1 MRIKIGVLGKANIAL
16 RSIIPTLAE
25 LSDQFEIVA
34 IATRSKADGESDI
47 NGIPVIEGYDQL
59 LDIDTLDAVYIPLP
73 IGMHYEWIRKALNKG
88 LHVWVEKSLASTESE
103 VKELIS
109 LAKEKQLVVLESFQ
123 FRFHKQLKSIQE
135 SLKGGIIGE
144 VRSFRASFGFPP
156 FPDADNIRYQK
167 SLGGGALLDAGAYTL
182 KTAALFLGKDVEVV
196 AAQLA
201 MDEDRQ
207 VDIYGNGMLKTKDG
221 AATAQ
226 VSFGFDNFYQCGIEV
241 WGSKGKLFTNRLFT
255 ARKGFVPQM
264 TIETNEGSKTV
275 DLPEDDAFTNIA
287 LHFHKMLKDKDSDLR
302 NEEYEQNLLQAKL
315 IESFKQKSI

>member
-135 SLKGGIIGE
+135 SLKDGIIGE

-156 FPDADNIRYQK
+156 FY
-167 SLGGGALLDAGAYTL
+167 
-182 KTAALFLGKDVEVV
+182 
-196 AAQLA
+196 
-201 MDEDRQ
+201 
-207 VDIYGNGMLKTKDG
+207 
-221 AATAQ
+221 
-226 VSFGFDNFYQCGIEV
+226 
-241 WGSKGKLFTNRLFT
+241 
-255 ARKGFVPQM
+255 
-264 TIETNEGSKTV
+264 
-275 DLPEDDAFTNIA
+275 
-287 LHFHKMLKDKDSDLR
+287 FHCS
-302 NEEYEQNLLQAKL
+302 
-315 IESFKQKSI
+315 